1 MNVYGSI
8 TCQWHIVK
16 HSDEL
21 FASVLV
27 CAEPT
32 KASGS
37 NDVAS
42 SDPMHSTGAVLMTLS
57 CVLSPI
63 LPSYSSSDP
72 SPLSGCSHSSP
83 MPGYFHHSGDG
94 QTHPLPEGK
103 PNRSTSWVVA
113 SPLSPPHPPPQRGS
127 VSCLWGYN
135 TDAALFPCFIQPAQ
149 LMCWEGWRESN
160 NEAENAAVAMSGT
173 FSKPMWRWG
182 VGAFLRWTSG

>member
-27 CAEPT
+27 RAEPP

-94 QTHPLPEGK
+94 QTHTPSHTPVCSPRANPIGPPRESSHLPS
-103 PNRSTSWVVA
+103 R
-113 SPLSPPHPPPQRGS
+113 PPPPTSARIRVLPLGLQHGRGS
-127 VSCLWGYN
+127 LSL
-135 TDAALFPCFIQPAQ
+135 LHPA
-149 LMCWEGWRESN
+149 
-160 NEAENAAVAMSGT
+160 
-173 FSKPMWRWG
+173 
-182 VGAFLRWTSG
+182 GATYVLGRVKGIK